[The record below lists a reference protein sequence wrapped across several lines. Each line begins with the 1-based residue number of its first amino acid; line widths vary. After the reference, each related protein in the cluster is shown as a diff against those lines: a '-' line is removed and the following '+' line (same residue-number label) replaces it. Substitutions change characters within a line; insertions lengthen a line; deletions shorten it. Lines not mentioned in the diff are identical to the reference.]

1 MEGLD
6 ARHALLDRLI
16 DHAPTF
22 PPASLISDE
31 ALAEDA
37 RAVTSSHSFALARLV
52 WPASRLAEIAGIERG
67 VSAVLDAALPENA
80 EIEAVEARY
89 RDDLAELQGVAE
101 EVYVEV
107 PVDEAFEP
115 RLAAVAELRLRAK
128 VRCGGA
134 VVPTDAALAGFVRGC
149 RERGLVFKATAGL
162 HHPVRSNGDH
172 GFLNVL
178 AAVVFEGREE
188 AALAETD
195 PDAFVLDADAFSWR
209 GRSAGASELFRVRH
223 ELFHSIGSCSFFEP
237 VDELQALG
245 MLPR

>member
-1 MEGLD
+1 MTGLD

-22 PPASLISDE
+22 PPASLASDE

-37 RAVTSSHSFALARLV
+37 RAVASPHSFALARLV
-52 WPASRLAEIAGIERG
+52 WPASRLGEIAGTGRG
-67 VSAVLDAALPENA
+67 VSTVLDASLPENV

-89 RDDLAELQGVAE
+89 RDDLGELQRLAG

-107 PVDEAFEP
+107 PVDEAVDQ
-115 RLAAVAELRLRAK
+115 RLDAVAEAGLRSK

-134 VVPTDAALAGFVRGC
+134 VVPSGAELSSFIRNC
-149 RERGLVFKATAGL
+149 RARGLVFKATAGL
-162 HHPVRSNGDH
+162 HHAVRSNGEH
-172 GFLNVL
+172 GFLNLL
-178 AAVVFEGREE
+178 AAVVFEGHEE
-188 AALAETD
+188 AALEETD
-195 PDAFVLDADAFSWR
+195 ASAFALDADSFTWS
-209 GRSAGASELFRVRH
+209 GHSADAAELARVRG

-237 VDELQALG
+237 VEALHALG